1 MELVR
6 RLVSQGR
13 VISTEE
19 INRQRRHTSYNGFNL
34 ELATRMVPA
43 LRREGCLHAPH
54 RQPRHGTPQTGR
66 RWRRAGAR
74 FYGPTDDQHPATG
87 VKSSE
92 WGYGVWS
99 GA

>member
-66 RWRRAGAR
+66 RWRRHERVRDFTA
-74 FYGPTDDQHPATG
+74 PLMTNIPPL
-87 VKSSE
+87 V
-92 WGYGVWS
+92 
-99 GA
+99 